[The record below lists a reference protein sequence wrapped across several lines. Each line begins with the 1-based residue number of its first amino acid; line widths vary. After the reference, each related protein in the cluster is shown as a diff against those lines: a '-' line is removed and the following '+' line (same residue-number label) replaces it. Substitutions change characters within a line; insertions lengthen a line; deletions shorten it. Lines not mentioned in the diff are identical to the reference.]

1 MFSDKTGTLTLNIMQ
16 FKIAVIGNQM
26 FGDIS
31 LIAPNR
37 NQPKEVNK
45 DDKFSGFTDE
55 KLRNLI

>member
-1 MFSDKTGTLTLNIMQ
+1 MQ